1 MTSRNRTNP
10 RRHPG
15 DGAWRAYLDGEL
27 PALRRLELLLHTRRC
42 ADCRERLEWVRT
54 AGARTSRLLD
64 ELPDSP
70 NVADG
75 WARIMVL
82 AGGGRSS
89 WSALSAFLAGGL
101 SVATVAAS
109 VLLLSPT
116 PTRLLGRV
124 HGASAF
130 VGVLDR
136 CCSDDSVAGAS
147 KAGALTL
154 EMPGV
159 VPSVTVRYMDVD
171 GSGDL
176 STGDIV
182 RSVTRVRRRPRRAR
196 RPLPAGA

>member
-1 MTSRNRTNP
+1 MNP

-27 PALRRLELLLHTRRC
+27 PALRRLGLRLHARRC
-42 ADCRERLEWVRT
+42 ADCRERWQRT
-54 AGARTSRLLD
+54 RAAGARTSSLL
-64 ELPDSP
+64 EQLPASP
-70 NVADG
+70 NLAEG
-75 WARIMVL
+75 LARIMAL

-89 WSALSAFLAGGL
+89 WSPISAFLAGGL
-101 SVATVAAS
+101 SVATLAAS

-116 PTRLLGRV
+116 PTRLLGRM
-124 HGASAF
+124 HGVSAF

-136 CCSDDSVAGAS
+136 CCSDDSAAGVS

-182 RSVTRVRRRPRRAR
+182 RSVSRVRRRPRRAR
-196 RPLPAGA
+196 RPLPTGV